1 MDEKYVMITKEKFDN
16 VKTESDKLYGE
27 LSNQLVSIIGL
38 LTGYDLIT
46 ESECSDWDSIDKDDR
61 LKLAL
66 NASKE
71 LMSFLE
77 AVEDIQECDYLEISE
92 DDLKEV

>member
-1 MDEKYVMITKEKFDN
+1 MTEKYVMITKEKFDN

-27 LSNQLVSIIGL
+27 LSNRLVSIVGL
-38 LTGYDLIT
+38 LTGYDLDI
-46 ESECSDWDSIDKDDR
+46 EDKCSDWDSVSEDVR

-66 NASKE
+66 DKSKE
-71 LMSFLE
+71 LKSFLE
-77 AVEDIQECDYLEISE
+77 AVEDIRECDYLEISE

>member
-1 MDEKYVMITKEKFDN
+1 MTEKYIMITKEKFDN

-27 LSNQLVSIIGL
+27 LSNQLVSIVGL
-38 LTGYDLIT
+38 LTGYDLSI
-46 ESECSDWDSIDKDDR
+46 EDKCSDWDSVSEDVR

-66 NASKE
+66 DKSKE
-71 LMSFLE
+71 LKSFLE
-77 AVEDIQECDYLEISE
+77 AVEDIRKCDYLEISE